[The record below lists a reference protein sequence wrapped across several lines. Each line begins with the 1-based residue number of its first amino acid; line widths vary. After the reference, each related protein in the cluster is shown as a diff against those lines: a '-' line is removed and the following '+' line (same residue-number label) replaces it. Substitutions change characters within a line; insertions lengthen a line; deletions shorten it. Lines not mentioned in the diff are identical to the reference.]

1 MSSCRS
7 DVIDACG
14 QSERLSSTAPS
25 ADPDGVLIR
34 VGSVSKTFRS
44 GGNRIP
50 AVDDLSLDVR
60 RGEFVALVGPSGC
73 GKTTLMMIIGGLID
87 ADAGEVEIDGDVVHG
102 PFTNLGI
109 VFQYPELLDWRT
121 SLRNILLQIEIRG
134 MPQREYVPVALDLL
148 NRVGLDGF
156 ADKYPHELSGGMKQ
170 RVALCRALVHDPEI
184 LLLDEPFGALDALT
198 RDQMNF
204 DLQRIWLEKR
214 KTAILVTHSIDEA
227 VWLSD
232 RVVVITPRPAR
243 IAEEI
248 RIDLPRPRSLEL
260 KQSEAFNAYTAR
272 IRELFKDLGVFHDE
286 K

>member
-7 DVIDACG
+7 DVVDACG
-14 QSERLSSTAPS
+14 QIERLSSTAPS
-25 ADPDGVLIR
+25 ASPDGVLIR
-34 VGSVSKTFRS
+34 VGSVGKTFRS

-87 ADAGEVEIDGDVVHG
+87 ADAGEVEIDGEVVRG

-134 MPQREYVPVALDLL
+134 LSQREYEPVALDLL
-148 NRVGLDGF
+148 SQVGLDGF

-204 DLQRIWLEKR
+204 DLQRIWLERR
-214 KTAILVTHSIDEA
+214 KTALLVTHSIDEA

-243 IAEEI
+243 IAEDI
-248 RIDLPRPRSLEL
+248 SIDLPRPRNLEL

>member
-1 MSSCRS
+1 MSFYRS
-7 DVIDACG
+7 DATSAHVRH
-14 QSERLSSTAPS
+14 ERSSSAAPN
-25 ADPDGVLIR
+25 APPGGVLIR
-34 VGSVSKTFRS
+34 VSSVSKTFRS

-50 AVDDLSLDVR
+50 AVDDLTLGVR

-87 ADAGEVEIDGDVVHG
+87 ADSGAVEIHGEVVRG

-121 SLRNILLQIEIRG
+121 SLKNILLQVEIRG
-134 MPQREYVPVALDLL
+134 LPQREYEPVALDLL
-148 NRVGLDGF
+148 HQVGLDGF

-243 IAEEI
+243 IAEDI
-248 RIDLPRPRSLEL
+248 TIDLPRPRSLHL
-260 KQSEAFNAYTAR
+260 KKSEAFNAYTAR
-272 IRELFKDLGVFHDE
+272 VRELFKDLGVFRDE
-286 K
+286 E

>member
-7 DVIDACG
+7 DVIDTCE
-14 QSERLSSTAPS
+14 QRERSSSTAPNGP
-25 ADPDGVLIR
+25 PDGVLIR
-34 VGSVSKTFRS
+34 VSSVSKTFRS

-87 ADAGEVEIDGDVVHG
+87 ADAGEVEIDGEVVRG

-134 MPQREYVPVALDLL
+134 LPQREFVPVALDLL

-204 DLQRIWLEKR
+204 DLQRIWLERR
-214 KTAILVTHSIDEA
+214 KTALLVTHSIDEA

-243 IAEEI
+243 IAEDIGIE
-248 RIDLPRPRSLEL
+248 LPRPRSLEL

>member
-7 DVIDACG
+7 DGIDARE
-14 QSERLSSTAPS
+14 QRERLSRTELNAH
-25 ADPDGVLIR
+25 PDGVLIR
-34 VGSVSKTFRS
+34 VSSVSKTFRS

-50 AVDDLSLDVR
+50 AVDDLSLAVR
-60 RGEFVALVGPSGC
+60 RGEFIALVGPSGC
-73 GKTTLMMIIGGLID
+73 GKTTLTMIIGGLID
-87 ADAGEVEIDGDVVHG
+87 ADTGEVAIDGDVVRG

-121 SLRNILLQIEIRG
+121 SLRNVLLQIEIRG
-134 MPQREYVPVALDLL
+134 LPQREYVPVALDLL
-148 NRVGLDGF
+148 KQVGLDGF

-243 IAEEI
+243 IAEDI

-260 KQSEAFNAYTAR
+260 KQSGAFNAYTAR
-272 IRELFKDLGVFHDE
+272 VRELFKDLGVFRDE